1 MAGLPPARPMMGWP
15 GCDPSYM
22 LVHLFAVI
30 WEDAAMS
37 PVPEPLRLRTLLATY
52 PHTAPLK
59 NGDVTSARVALDF
72 KAVTPVWSGF
82 KAMVRRQE
90 FDVSEM
96 AIVTYLIAKSFGKP
110 MVLLPAVMTGRIQ
123 HAWAIYNGDRGP
135 LTPADLKGKRVG
147 IRSFT
152 TTTGAWL
159 RGMFEND
166 YGLDLASVRW
176 ITFEEPHVAEYV
188 DTTER
193 APDGKKIIAMLLDGE
208 LDAVLGD
215 RSDDPRVKSLFGD
228 PVAAAQAW
236 YQKHHIVPLNHM
248 VVVSAELAKSRPD
261 LVEEVYALLRE
272 GKRRAPPSDGLDTT
286 PFGVEACR
294 PALERIIDYAVQQ
307 RLIPRRFEVDELFD
321 ETTLKMK

>member
-1 MAGLPPARPMMGWP
+1 
-15 GCDPSYM
+15 
-22 LVHLFAVI
+22 
-30 WEDAAMS
+30 MS
-37 PVPEPLRLRTLLATY
+37 LSSEPLRLRTLLATY

-59 NGDVTSARVALDF
+59 NGDVTSPRVVLDF
-72 KAVTPVWSGF
+72 KDVTPVWSGF

-90 FDVSEM
+90 FDVAEM

-123 HAWAIYNGDRGP
+123 HAWAIYNGERGA
-135 LTPADLKGKRVG
+135 LSPADLRGKKVG

-166 YGLDLASVRW
+166 YGLDLASVKW
-176 ITFEEPHVAEYV
+176 ITFEDPHVAEYV

-193 APDGKKIIAMLLDGE
+193 APAGKMIVPMLLAGE

-228 PVAAAQAW
+228 PAAAAQAW
-236 YQKHHIVPLNHM
+236 YGKHRIVPLNHM
-248 VVVSAELAKSRPD
+248 VVVSADLAKSRPD
-261 LVEEVYALLRE
+261 IVGEVYALLRE
-272 GKRRAPPSDGLDTT
+272 GKRRAPPPEGADTT

-294 PALERIIDYAVQQ
+294 PALARIIDYAVQQ

-321 ETTLKMK
+321 EITLKMT

>member
-1 MAGLPPARPMMGWP
+1 MTT
-15 GCDPSYM
+15 DTQT
-22 LVHLFAVI
+22 
-30 WEDAAMS
+30 
-37 PVPEPLRLRTLLATY
+37 LRLRTMLADY

-59 NGDVTSARVALDF
+59 SGVVASARLAFDF
-72 KAVTPVWSGF
+72 KEVKPIFAGF
-82 KAMVRRQE
+82 KAMVRRHE

-96 AIVTYLIAKSFGKP
+96 AVVTYLIAKSFGKP

-123 HAWAIYNGDRGP
+123 HAWAIYNGERGK
-135 LTPADLKGKRVG
+135 LTPADLAGKRVG

-159 RGMFEND
+159 RGMFAND

-176 ITFEEPHVAEYV
+176 VTFEEPHVAEYV

-193 APDGKKIIAMLLDGE
+193 APPDKKIVPMLLDGE

-228 PVAAAQAW
+228 PEAAARAW
-236 YQKHHIVPLNHM
+236 YAKHRIVPLNHM

-261 LVEEVYALLRE
+261 IVEEVYTLLKE
-272 GKRRAPPSDGLDTT
+272 SKRRAPTPQGVDTT
-286 PFGVEACR
+286 PFGIEACR
-294 PALERIIDYAVQQ
+294 PALERIIEYTVQQ
-307 RLIPRRFEVDELFD
+307 RLIPRRFTVDELFD
-321 ETTLKMK
+321 DTTRKMH

>member
-1 MAGLPPARPMMGWP
+1 M
-15 GCDPSYM
+15 S
-22 LVHLFAVI
+22 
-30 WEDAAMS
+30 AAS
-37 PVPEPLRLRTLLATY
+37 EPLRLRTLLATY

-59 NGDVTSARVALDF
+59 NSEVTSPRVTLDF
-72 KAVTPVWSGF
+72 QDVRPVWSGF

-90 FDVSEM
+90 FDVAEM

-123 HAWAIYNGDRGP
+123 HAWAIYNGERGA
-135 LTPADLKGKRVG
+135 LTPADLKGRKVG

-166 YGLDLASVRW
+166 YGLDLASVKW
-176 ITFEEPHVAEYV
+176 ITFEDPHVAEYV

-193 APDGKKIIAMLLDGE
+193 APAGKTIIPMLLDGE

-228 PVAAAQAW
+228 PAAAAEAW
-236 YQKHHIVPLNHM
+236 YQKHRIVPLNHM
-248 VVVSAELAKSRPD
+248 VVVSADLAKSRPD
-261 LVEEVYALLRE
+261 IVEEVYALLRE
-272 GKRRAPPSDGLDTT
+272 SKRRAPLSEGMDTT

-294 PALERIIDYAVQQ
+294 PALERIIDYAAQQ
-307 RLIPRRFEVDELFD
+307 RLIPRRFDVDELFD
-321 ETTLKMK
+321 ETTLKMA

>member
-1 MAGLPPARPMMGWP
+1 MPPA
-15 GCDPSYM
+15 S
-22 LVHLFAVI
+22 
-30 WEDAAMS
+30 
-37 PVPEPLRLRTLLATY
+37 EPLRLRTLLATY
-52 PHTAPLK
+52 PHTASLK
-59 NGDVTSARVALDF
+59 SGEVTSPRVVLDF
-72 KAVTPVWSGF
+72 KDVTPVWSGF

-90 FDVSEM
+90 FDVAEM

-123 HAWAIYNGDRGP
+123 HAWAICNGDRGVP
-135 LTPADLKGKRVG
+135 LSPAGLSGKKVG

-166 YGLDLASVRW
+166 YGLDLASVKW
-176 ITFEEPHVAEYV
+176 ITFEDPHVAEYV

-193 APDGKKIIAMLLDGE
+193 APAGRAIIPMLLDGE

-228 PVAAAQAW
+228 SAAAAQAW
-236 YQKHHIVPLNHM
+236 YGKHRIVPLNHM

-261 LVEEVYALLRE
+261 IVEEVYALLCE
-272 GKRRAPPSDGLDTT
+272 GKRRAPTPEGVDTT

-307 RLIPRRFEVDELFD
+307 QLIPRRFEVDELFD
-321 ETTLKMK
+321 ETTLEMT

>member
-1 MAGLPPARPMMGWP
+1 MA
-15 GCDPSYM
+15 S
-22 LVHLFAVI
+22 
-30 WEDAAMS
+30 AA
-37 PVPEPLRLRTLLATY
+37 EPLRLRTLLATY

-59 NGDVTSARVALDF
+59 NGEVASPRVTLDF
-72 KAVTPVWSGF
+72 KDVTPVWSGF

-90 FDVSEM
+90 FDVAEL

-123 HAWAIYNGDRGP
+123 HAWAIYNGERGA
-135 LTPADLKGKRVG
+135 LTPADLHGKKVG

-159 RGMFEND
+159 RGMFAND
-166 YGLDLASVRW
+166 YGLDLASVKW
-176 ITFEEPHVAEYV
+176 ITFEDPHVAEYI

-193 APDGKKIIAMLLDGE
+193 APAGKTIIPMLLDGE

-215 RSDDPRVKSLFGD
+215 RSTDPRVKSLFGD
-228 PVAAAQAW
+228 PEAAAAAW
-236 YQKHHIVPLNHM
+236 YQKHRIVPLNHM

-261 LVEEVYALLRE
+261 IVEEVYALLRE
-272 GKRRAPPSDGLDTT
+272 GKRRAPPPEGTDTT

-294 PALERIIDYAVQQ
+294 PALEHIIDYAAQQ
-307 RLIPRRFEVDELFD
+307 QLIPRRFDVEELFD
-321 ETTLKMK
+321 ETTLKMT

>member
-1 MAGLPPARPMMGWP
+1 V
-15 GCDPSYM
+15 
-22 LVHLFAVI
+22 LVHLFSVI

-59 NGDVTSARVALDF
+59 NGDVASARVALDF
-72 KAVTPVWSGF
+72 KDVTPVWSGF

-123 HAWAIYNGDRGP
+123 HAWAIYNGKRGT
-135 LTPADLKGKRVG
+135 LTPADLNGRRIG

-176 ITFEEPHVAEYV
+176 ITFEEAHVAEYV

-193 APDGKKIIAMLLDGE
+193 APEGKKIIPMLLEGE
-208 LDAVLGD
+208 LDAVLGE
-215 RSDDPRVKSLFGD
+215 RSDDPRAKSLFGD
-228 PVAAAQAW
+228 PAAAAQAW

-261 LVEEVYALLRE
+261 IVEDVYALLKE
-272 GKRRAPPSDGLDTT
+272 GKRRAPPIDGPDTT

-294 PALERIIDYAVQQ
+294 PALARIIDYAVQQ

-321 ETTLKMK
+321 ETTLRMT

>member
-1 MAGLPPARPMMGWP
+1 M
-15 GCDPSYM
+15 S
-22 LVHLFAVI
+22 
-30 WEDAAMS
+30 AAS
-37 PVPEPLRLRTLLATY
+37 EPLRLRTLLATY

-59 NGDVTSARVALDF
+59 NSEVTSPRVTLDF
-72 KAVTPVWSGF
+72 QDVRPVWSGF

-90 FDVSEM
+90 FDVAEM

-123 HAWAIYNGDRGP
+123 HAWAIYNGERGA
-135 LTPADLKGKRVG
+135 LTPADLKGRKVG

-166 YGLDLASVRW
+166 YELDLASVKW
-176 ITFEEPHVAEYV
+176 ITFEDPHVAEYV

-193 APDGKKIIAMLLDGE
+193 APAGKTIIPMLLDGE

-228 PVAAAQAW
+228 PAAAAEAW
-236 YQKHHIVPLNHM
+236 YQKHRIVPLNHM
-248 VVVSAELAKSRPD
+248 VVVSADLAKSRPD
-261 LVEEVYALLRE
+261 IVEEVYALLRE
-272 GKRRAPPSDGLDTT
+272 SKRRAPLSEGMDTT

-294 PALERIIDYAVQQ
+294 PALERIIDYAAQQ
-307 RLIPRRFEVDELFD
+307 RLIPRRFDVDELFD
-321 ETTLKMK
+321 ETTLKMA

>member
-1 MAGLPPARPMMGWP
+1 
-15 GCDPSYM
+15 
-22 LVHLFAVI
+22 
-30 WEDAAMS
+30 MS
-37 PVPEPLRLRTLLATY
+37 PSPASEPLRLRTLLATY

-59 NGDVTSARVALDF
+59 NGEVTSPRVALDF
-72 KAVTPVWSGF
+72 QDVTPVWSGF

-90 FDVSEM
+90 FDVAEM

-123 HAWAIYNGDRGP
+123 HAWAIYNSERSA
-135 LTPADLKGKRVG
+135 LTPADLAGKKVG

-166 YGLDLASVRW
+166 YGLDLASVKW
-176 ITFEEPHVAEYV
+176 ITFEDPHVAEYV

-193 APDGKKIIAMLLDGE
+193 APAGKAIIPMLLDGE

-215 RSDDPRVKSLFGD
+215 RSNDPRVKSLFGD
-228 PVAAAQAW
+228 PAAAAQAW
-236 YQKHHIVPLNHM
+236 YRKHRIVPLNHM

-261 LVEEVYALLRE
+261 IVEEVYAMLRE
-272 GKRRAPPSDGLDTT
+272 GKRRAPSPEGTDTT

-294 PALERIIDYAVQQ
+294 PALERIIDYAMQQ
-307 RLIPRRFEVDELFD
+307 RLIPRRFDADELFD
-321 ETTLKMK
+321 ETTLKMA

>member
-1 MAGLPPARPMMGWP
+1 MSETLAPPPA
-15 GCDPSYM
+15 
-22 LVHLFAVI
+22 
-30 WEDAAMS
+30 
-37 PVPEPLRLRTLLATY
+37 EPLHLRTLLATY

-59 NGDVTSARVALDF
+59 TGEITSPRVTFDF
-72 KAVTPVWSGF
+72 KDVTPVWNGF

-96 AIVTYLIAKSFGKP
+96 AVVTYLIAKSFGKP

-123 HAWAIYNGDRGP
+123 HAWAIYNGERGP
-135 LTPADLKGKRVG
+135 LTPADLAGKKVG

-159 RGMFEND
+159 RGMFAND

-176 ITFEEPHVAEYV
+176 ITFEDPHVAEFH

-193 APDGKKIIAMLLDGE
+193 APTGKTIIQMLLDGE
-208 LDAVLGD
+208 LDAALGD
-215 RSDDPRVKSLFGD
+215 RCDDPRVKSLFGD

-236 YQKHHIVPLNHM
+236 YRKHHIVPLNHM
-248 VVVSAELAKSRPD
+248 VVMSADLAQARPD
-261 LVEEVYALLRE
+261 IVAEVYAMLRE
-272 GKRRAPPSDGLDTT
+272 GKRRAPPPADGPDTT

-321 ETTLKMK
+321 AATLKMA

>member
-1 MAGLPPARPMMGWP
+1 MEK
-15 GCDPSYM
+15 S
-22 LVHLFAVI
+22 F
-30 WEDAAMS
+30 AAMTS
-37 PVPEPLRLRTLLATY
+37 DPLHLRTLLATY

-59 NGDVTSARVALDF
+59 SGEVTSPLVTLDF
-72 KAVTPVWSGF
+72 KEVKPVWSGF

-90 FDVSEM
+90 FDVAEM

-110 MVLLPAVMTGRIQ
+110 MVLLPAVMTGRNQ
-123 HAWAIYNGDRGP
+123 HAWAIYNGERGA
-135 LTPADLKGKRVG
+135 LTPADLNGRKIG

-159 RGMFEND
+159 RGMFAND

-193 APDGKKIIAMLLDGE
+193 APEGRAIIPMLLDGE

-228 PVAAAQAW
+228 PAAAAAAW
-236 YQKHHIVPLNHM
+236 YEKHRIVPLNHM
-248 VVVSAELAKSRPD
+248 VVVSADLAKSRPD
-261 LVEEVYALLRE
+261 VVGEIYALLRE
-272 GKRRAPPSDGLDTT
+272 SKRRAPPPTGADTI
-286 PFGVEACR
+286 PFGVDACR

-307 RLIPRRFEVDELFD
+307 RLIPRRFDVDELFD
-321 ETTLKMK
+321 ETTLKMA

>member
-1 MAGLPPARPMMGWP
+1 MPPA
-15 GCDPSYM
+15 S
-22 LVHLFAVI
+22 
-30 WEDAAMS
+30 
-37 PVPEPLRLRTLLATY
+37 EPLRLRTLLDTH

-59 NGDVTSARVALDF
+59 NGEVTSPRVALDF
-72 KAVTPVWSGF
+72 QDVTPVWSGF

-90 FDVSEM
+90 FDVAEM

-123 HAWAIYNGDRGP
+123 HAWAIYNSERGA
-135 LTPADLKGKRVG
+135 LSPAELRGRKVG

-176 ITFEEPHVAEYV
+176 ITFEDPHVAEYV

-193 APDGKKIIAMLLDGE
+193 APAGKAIIPMLLDGE

-228 PVAAAQAW
+228 PAVAARAW
-236 YQKHHIVPLNHM
+236 YQKHRIVPLNHM

-261 LVEEVYALLRE
+261 VVEEVYALLRE
-272 GKRRAPPSDGLDTT
+272 GKRRAPPPDGVDTT

-294 PALERIIDYAVQQ
+294 PALERIIDYAAQQ
-307 RLIPRRFEVDELFD
+307 RLIQRRFEVDELFD
-321 ETTLKMK
+321 ETTLKMT

>member
-1 MAGLPPARPMMGWP
+1 MTDTQPM
-15 GCDPSYM
+15 
-22 LVHLFAVI
+22 
-30 WEDAAMS
+30 
-37 PVPEPLRLRTLLATY
+37 RLRTMLADY

-59 NGDVTSARVALDF
+59 SGAVASARLAFDF
-72 KAVTPVWSGF
+72 KEVKPIFAGF

-96 AIVTYLIAKSFGKP
+96 AVVTYLIAKSFDKP

-123 HAWAIYNGDRGP
+123 HAWAIYNGERGK
-135 LTPADLKGKRVG
+135 LTPADLAGKRVG

-159 RGMFEND
+159 RGMFAND
-166 YGLDLASVRW
+166 YGLDLERVNW
-176 ITFEEPHVAEYV
+176 VTFEEPHVAEYK

-193 APDGKKIIAMLLDGE
+193 AAPGKKIIPMLLDGE

-228 PVAAAQAW
+228 PAAAAQAW
-236 YQKHHIVPLNHM
+236 YEKHHIVPLNHM

-261 LVEEVYALLRE
+261 IVEEIYALLKE
-272 GKRRAPPSDGLDTT
+272 GKRRAPPPNGADTT
-286 PFGVEACR
+286 PFGVDACR
-294 PALERIIDYAVQQ
+294 PALQRIIDYAVQQ
-307 RLIPRRFEVDELFD
+307 RLIPRRFTVDELFD
-321 ETTLKMK
+321 DTTRKMN

>member
-1 MAGLPPARPMMGWP
+1 
-15 GCDPSYM
+15 
-22 LVHLFAVI
+22 
-30 WEDAAMS
+30 MS
-37 PVPEPLRLRTLLATY
+37 LASEPLRLRTLLATY

-59 NGDVTSARVALDF
+59 NGEVTSTRVVLDF
-72 KAVTPVWSGF
+72 KDVTPVWSGF

-123 HAWAIYNGDRGP
+123 HAWAIYNGERGA
-135 LTPADLKGKRVG
+135 LTAADLNGRRIG

-176 ITFEEPHVAEYV
+176 VTFEEPHVAEYV
-188 DTTER
+188 DMTER
-193 APDGKKIIAMLLDGE
+193 AAEGKKIIAMLFDGE
-208 LDAVLGD
+208 LDAVLGE
-215 RSDDPRVKSLFGD
+215 RSDDPRAKSLFGD
-228 PVAAAQAW
+228 PVAAARAW

-261 LVEEVYALLRE
+261 VVEEVYALLKE
-272 GKRRAPPSDGLDTT
+272 GKRRAPSPTDGPDTT

-294 PALERIIDYAVQQ
+294 PALGRIIDYAVQQ

>member
-1 MAGLPPARPMMGWP
+1 M
-15 GCDPSYM
+15 
-22 LVHLFAVI
+22 
-30 WEDAAMS
+30 
-37 PVPEPLRLRTLLATY
+37 PVSEPLRLRTLLATY

-59 NGDVTSARVALDF
+59 SGEVSSPRVVLDF
-72 KAVTPVWSGF
+72 KNVTPVWSGF

-90 FDVSEM
+90 FDIAEM
-96 AIVTYLIAKSFGKP
+96 AIVTNLIAKSFGKP
-110 MVLLPAVMTGRIQ
+110 MVLLPAVMTGRVQ
-123 HAWAIYNGDRGP
+123 HAWAIYNGERSA
-135 LTPADLKGKRVG
+135 LSPADLKGKKVG

-166 YGLDLASVRW
+166 YGLDLAGVRW

-193 APDGKKIIAMLLDGE
+193 APPGKAIVPMLLDGE

-228 PVAAAQAW
+228 PAAAARAW
-236 YQKHHIVPLNHM
+236 YEKHRIVPLNHM

-261 LVEEVYALLRE
+261 IVEEVYALLRE
-272 GKRRAPPSDGLDTT
+272 GKRRAPAPEGADTT

-294 PALERIIDYAVQQ
+294 PALARIIDYAVQQ
-307 RLIPRRFEVDELFD
+307 QLIPRRLEVDELFD
-321 ETTLKMK
+321 ETTLKMT